1 MKTLVCLLS
10 AIFFLISG
18 FNAHA
23 GEPTD
28 QIRVTVDKVID
39 ILKNKEMKRPD
50 KTRERRSAIRK
61 VVLERFD
68 FEEMAKRSLAQNWSK
83 RTPEEKK
90 EFVSLYT
97 DLLERSYIK
106 KIENYSDE
114 KVVYL
119 EEKTDGE
126 NSIVKTK
133 MITKNGTEIPV
144 DYKLAK
150 LNSRWNV
157 YDISVEGVSLV
168 NNYRNQFNKIIR
180 SHVNGYAELLKMMRS
195 KQEDEAF
202 EEKKK

>member
-1 MKTLVCLLS
+1 MRVLVCLLS
-10 AIFFLISG
+10 LVVFLISG
-18 FNAHA
+18 PTAYA
-23 GEPTD
+23 GEPTN
-28 QIRVTVDKVID
+28 QIRITVDKVID
-39 ILKNKEMKRPD
+39 ILKNKELKRPE
-50 KTRERRSAIRK
+50 KTKERRSAIRK
-61 VVLERFD
+61 TVLERFD
-68 FEEMAKRSLAQNWSK
+68 FEEMAKRSLALHWSK

-119 EEKTDGE
+119 DEKTDGE

-133 MITKNGTEIPV
+133 MITKNNTEIPV

-180 SHVNGYAELLKMMRS
+180 SHINGYAELLKMMRS